1 MGFADRFR
9 RLRKNVGA
17 GIGGEHVDHEAE
29 LKVGMAMY
37 DDWDIVADFND
48 LDTARAWKQ
57 LLWERG
63 MNSVLT
69 SDYPLDRF
77 GRGDISLRVE
87 PGLGI
92 EAEELLEGDDD

>member
-1 MGFADRFR
+1 MGFADRFKR
-9 RLRKNVGA
+9 FGRQA
-17 GIGGEHVDHEAE
+17 SEPHVDHEAE

-37 DDWDIVADFND
+37 DSWDIVADFGD
-48 LDTARAWKQ
+48 LATARAWKE

-77 GRGDISLRVE
+77 GRGDVSLRVE
-87 PGLGI
+87 AGLGI
-92 EAEELLEGDDD
+92 EAEELLEGDD